1 MRLINHVGLH
11 RDFSIFAFV
20 NNNVNNKCREIFHH
34 FKHNPM
40 QNRKS
45 TATPAYSMPQCET
58 RYLRGKETKMIQTY
72 PNNVRLIVNLDTEE
86 SRLMVG
92 SRLLDIYNGT
102 DIEKMRRITSAAE
115 SLSLTIGHRSPDRVR
130 ILS

>member
-1 MRLINHVGLH
+1 
-11 RDFSIFAFV
+11 
-20 NNNVNNKCREIFHH
+20 
-34 FKHNPM
+34 
-40 QNRKS
+40 
-45 TATPAYSMPQCET
+45 MPQCET
-58 RYLRGKETKMIQTY
+58 RYLRGKETTMIQTY
-72 PNNVRLIVNLDTEE
+72 PNNVRLIDTEE

>member
-1 MRLINHVGLH
+1 
-11 RDFSIFAFV
+11 
-20 NNNVNNKCREIFHH
+20 
-34 FKHNPM
+34 M
-40 QNRKS
+40 QNSKS

-58 RYLRGKETKMIQTY
+58 RYLRGKET
-72 PNNVRLIVNLDTEE
+72 NNVRLVVNLDTEE
-86 SRLMVG
+86 SRLMIG
-92 SRLLDIYNGT
+92 NRLLGIYNGT

>member
-1 MRLINHVGLH
+1 
-11 RDFSIFAFV
+11 
-20 NNNVNNKCREIFHH
+20 
-34 FKHNPM
+34 M
-40 QNRKS
+40 QNSKS

-58 RYLRGKETKMIQTY
+58 RYLRGKETKMVQ
-72 PNNVRLIVNLDTEE
+72 NVRLVVNLDTEE
-86 SRLMVG
+86 SRLMIG
-92 SRLLDIYNGT
+92 NRLLGIYNGT

>member
-1 MRLINHVGLH
+1 
-11 RDFSIFAFV
+11 
-20 NNNVNNKCREIFHH
+20 
-34 FKHNPM
+34 M
-40 QNRKS
+40 QNSKS

-58 RYLRGKETKMIQTY
+58 RYLRGKETKMVQSY
-72 PNNVRLIVNLDTEE
+72 PNNVRLVVNLDTEE
-86 SRLMVG
+86 SRLLG
-92 SRLLDIYNGT
+92 IYNGT